1 MAGRKGILFCM
12 RYPDD
17 EGFVWR
23 TVVKVRDRVAGL
35 LTDYD
40 SHVAFPQLTGN
51 SAHSIANMRP
61 VEIDAYTLAPA
72 DKANLRRFVRE
83 HDIAAIVYMS
93 ALPTTLDMA
102 FLRSLGV
109 KTINTEQDSF
119 DHRIRDS
126 FVRRAAKFVVRRGLK
141 RQLHDLHIANSVSQ
155 RDWLRNYA
163 LIPPGRLTVA
173 ANGVD
178 CDHFTPA
185 DGHRGPDRLNII
197 CAGQSRA
204 EKRVGM
210 VLRVAA
216 RIFAQPEFDH
226 VRLTYVGAG
235 PMLEEWR
242 ALAND
247 LGIADRVDFA
257 GQQSDLLPFYRN
269 ADLMVH
275 AAERE
280 SFGLVLAEAMA
291 CGLPVVAS
299 AAAGPSE
306 IVADGE
312 TGRLIALDDE
322 DGFVAAVEGYLR
334 DPELIAR
341 HGAAARARAVERF
354 SMERQVRDMAAAIS
368 GALRQG
374 PS

>member
-1 MAGRKGILFCM
+1 MTRRRGILFCM
-12 RYPDD
+12 RYADD

-40 SHVAFPQLTGN
+40 CHVAFPQLTGN
-51 SAHSIANMRP
+51 SAHAIANMRP
-61 VEIDAYTLAPA
+61 VELDAYTLAPA
-72 DKANLRRFVRE
+72 DKAKLRAFVDQ

-93 ALPTTLDMA
+93 ALPTMLDMA
-102 FLRSLGV
+102 FLHSLGV

-141 RQLHDLHIANSVSQ
+141 RQLHDLHIANSHSQ
-155 RDWLRNYA
+155 RDWLQDYA
-163 LIPPGRLTVA
+163 LIPPARLTVA

-185 DGHRGPDRLNII
+185 ERRETRDRLEVI
-197 CAGQSRA
+197 CAGQARS
-204 EKRVGM
+204 EKRVDM
-210 VLRVAA
+210 ILRVAA

-226 VRLTYVGAG
+226 VRFTYVGAG
-235 PMLEEWR
+235 PMLEEWQR
-242 ALAND
+242 LARE
-247 LGIADRVDFA
+247 LGIADRVHFA
-257 GQQSDLLPFYRN
+257 GHQSDLLPFYRE

-322 DGFVAAVEGYLR
+322 DGFVEAVEAYLR
-334 DPELIAR
+334 DPALIAR
-341 HGAAARARAVERF
+341 HGAAARARAVDRF
-354 SMERQVRDMAAAIS
+354 SMERQVRDMAAAIA
-368 GALRQG
+368 GALRT
-374 PS
+374 